1 MAEPVWSEISSAA
14 LSAQDVLEFRTAVIG
29 KIAAWVGADGG
40 FIQELAPTHAPP
52 SEGCV
57 FEQDLSYI
65 RRCAEGWSEV
75 YAPECVPLFDA
86 LARNGNVLV
95 DVQVFD
101 RSARGRLAVYA
112 DVHVPQRIRESLLA
126 IIETGPHRQ
135 TALELVR
142 RSSRLDPLG
151 DVAVAKVRELRPLL
165 AIAEGY
171 LEKRTRP
178 AARELRVAG
187 LTSRQ
192 LQIAELVVRGLTNR
206 EIAFALGISPFTVRN
221 QLVAIF
227 EKAQVTTRAELVGRL
242 LADDP

>member
-101 RSARGRLAVYA
+101 RSARGRLV
-112 DVHVPQRIRESLLA
+112 VFVVVFVFLCFCVCFLA
-126 IIETGPHRQ
+126 IIETGQHRQ

-151 DVAVAKVRELRPLL
+151 DVAVAKVSEQRPLL

-187 LTSRQ
+187 QTSRQ

-206 EIAFALGISPFTVRN
+206 EIAFALGISPFTVRT